1 MPMMVQTSTD
11 DAPELLALIEQRRA
25 HGLDRYDEWWEGVY
39 RIVTGP
45 TPEHG
50 EFVVA
55 LAALLL
61 PKAQLHHLGVSAP
74 TNIGLDKFD
83 ARVPDLAVFRRDTE
97 RTSPA
102 FLTTAELV
110 VEVLSTGERPG
121 EKLPF
126 YATWNVSECLEID
139 LSGRSVRLLANQGGV
154 WTPIAE
160 SSVIA
165 LTVLEVVEL
174 VPVR

>member
-11 DAPELLALIEQRRA
+11 DAPELLALIERRRA
-25 HGLDRYDEWWEGVY
+25 QGLDRYDEWWEGVY

-50 EFVVA
+50 QFVVA

-61 PKAQLHHLGVSAP
+61 PRAQVRNLGVSAP
-74 TNIGLDKFD
+74 VNIGIDKFD
-83 ARVPDLAVFRRDTE
+83 ARVPDLAVFRPDTE

-110 VEVLSTGERPG
+110 VEVLSPRERPG
-121 EKLPF
+121 EKLAF
-126 YATWNVSECLEID
+126 YATWNVDEYLEID
-139 LSGRSVRLLANQGGV
+139 LARRSAQLLSNRRGV
-154 WTPIAE
+154 WEPVE
-160 SSVIA
+160 RSG
-165 LTVLEVVEL
+165 VVEL
-174 VPVR
+174 TVDEVVAVLPAD